1 MTCNDNII
9 RNIVYERQTQTH
21 ANTTMA
27 FTRSQAKKQQEQPQE
42 KPQQRQ
48 QRQQI
53 HRKCKKTLPESTSTS
68 RIPLTRSP
76 IDFIDASIEW
86 RKNKIKGENCT
97 FEYIFL

>member
-1 MTCNDNII
+1 
-9 RNIVYERQTQTH
+9 
-21 ANTTMA
+21 MA

>member
-1 MTCNDNII
+1 M
-9 RNIVYERQTQTH
+9 V
-21 ANTTMA
+21 

-48 QRQQI
+48 QI
-53 HRKCKKTLPESTSTS
+53 HRKCKNTLPENRNKNRTSF
-68 RIPLTRSP
+68 INNP

>member
-1 MTCNDNII
+1 M
-9 RNIVYERQTQTH
+9 V
-21 ANTTMA
+21 
-27 FTRSQAKKQQEQPQE
+27 FTRSQSKKQQDQEEQ
-42 KPQQRQ
+42 QQRQQPQ

-53 HRKCKKTLPESTSTS
+53 HRKCKNTLPENRNISRTRTSF
-68 RIPLTRSP
+68 INNP